1 MGLSS
6 VGSSFWCPVRLAPE
20 VYANDSHHEN
30 NASESTRSTRYF
42 MNTRPFFLRV
52 QNTSK
57 SPCPARRSLTFANIS
72 IPHRIAWH
80 PKLFVDRSP
89 PFTVPG
95 AYRTFKMSDSK
106 SAPLQNVEKAP
117 NKLPKEPA
125 DSTSLG
131 TNDKRSQGESS
142 SVPIV
147 SSHNANIKASFD
159 SVNPVDVYREHIAD
173 ALAPMVGL
181 PAQEILPRLQWTLTQ
196 DKGDLML
203 PIPALRIKGKKPAEL
218 ATEWVEKVR
227 VRHVKLST
235 VTNLHLSSSFPPQ
248 HLSRSQLRWVH
259 SFNSS
264 SNPPR

>member
-1 MGLSS
+1 MI
-6 VGSSFWCPVRLAPE
+6 RITKIIQ
-20 VYANDSHHEN
+20 
-30 NASESTRSTRYF
+30 SESTRSTRYF

-57 SPCPARRSLTFANIS
+57 TPCSARRSSKFASIS
-72 IPHRIAWH
+72 IPHRISYY
-80 PKLFVDRSP
+80 PKLVVDRSP
-89 PFTVPG
+89 PFTVQG

-106 SAPLQNVEKAP
+106 SAQLQNVDTASN
-117 NKLPKEPA
+117 NKLPGGAE
-125 DSTSLG
+125 DSTSFG
-131 TNDKRSQGESS
+131 DSDKRSQVGS

-173 ALAPMVGL
+173 ALAPIAGL

-218 ATEWVEKVR
+218 ATEWVEKV
-227 VRHVKLST
+227 T
-235 VTNLHLSSSFPPQ
+235 SSSCTKAIYGF
-248 HLSRSQLRWVH
+248 
-259 SFNSS
+259 
-264 SNPPR
+264 